1 METKAEAI
9 AYVSTVIASLLSPFV
24 SVTLILWCVFGKRFL
39 EKVPHRTTKAFQFR
53 MIDSICLAV
62 WIQVILAFFVAIH
75 AGGPHPEYELSAV
88 LGFSSFFIGVV
99 VVIWWRVVAYLERH
113 NIRSSLRR
121 VMTEL
126 VFTPLVITSTIYGAC
141 LISGIP
147 LHLSEMWVTEVPR
160 DDEYHLKMI
169 RFCTIL
175 GIFVV
180 PIVVVLLSAFHA
192 WIVNEPTDKSTA

>member
-88 LGFSSFFIGVV
+88 LGFSGFFIGVV

-121 VMTEL
+121 AVTEL
-126 VFTPLVITSTIYGAC
+126 VFTPLVIISTIYGAW
-141 LISGIP
+141 LISAIP
-147 LHLSEMWVTEVPR
+147 LHLSEMWMTELPR
-160 DDEYHLKMI
+160 EDEDHLEMV
-169 RFCTIL
+169 RFYMTL
-175 GIFVV
+175 AIFVV
-180 PIVVVLLSAFHA
+180 PLIVVLLSVFHA
-192 WIVNEPTDKSTA
+192 WIVNDRIDKSTA